1 MSVRANF
8 IGTNIDSP
16 KAQHT
21 CFHTNSPTVKAN
33 KMHITINQKCH
44 FTAQFFNC
52 IFPIVSNVSTTTY
65 VVAHVKYYYEH

>member
-8 IGTNIDSP
+8 IGANINSP

-33 KMHITINQKCH
+33 KMHTTIHQKCH
-44 FTAQFFNC
+44 FTAQFL
-52 IFPIVSNVSTTTY
+52 IVSFQLY
-65 VVAHVKYYYEH
+65 QMYLLPHM